1 MDCAPLAISER
12 YTRYPIA
19 KDPEL
24 EFIRIEC
31 SAVKIRAKEPTN
43 WTLRV
48 INKQQKQMIVRYNL
62 LNRTCS

>member
-1 MDCAPLAISER
+1 MDCASLAISER

-24 EFIRIEC
+24 EFIRTEC
-31 SAVKIRAKEPTN
+31 NAVKSRAEERTN

-48 INKQQKQMIVRYNL
+48 INKQQ
-62 LNRTCS
+62 

>member
-1 MDCAPLAISER
+1 MDCASLAISER

-24 EFIRIEC
+24 EFIRTEC
-31 SAVKIRAKEPTN
+31 NTVKSRAEERTN

-48 INKQQKQMIVRYNL
+48 INKQQ
-62 LNRTCS
+62 